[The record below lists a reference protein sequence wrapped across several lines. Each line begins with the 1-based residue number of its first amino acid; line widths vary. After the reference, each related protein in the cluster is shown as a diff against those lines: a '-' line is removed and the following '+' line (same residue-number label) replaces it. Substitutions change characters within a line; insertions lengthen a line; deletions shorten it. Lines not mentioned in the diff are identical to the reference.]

1 MMQFLRLLV
10 LQPED
15 LNLQDWSDESVDAAL
30 EKLDFTSAFGE
41 LSERRALLCLKGICE
56 ELSAAYPHS
65 LEEDEALI
73 SDRSMFEL
81 LPKNQ
86 RNAIRVRYTEKLILR
101 NTVSTLNRVMNNLGK
116 LTEIQAEKSKKKR
129 AMQDNFW
136 GRLGVEFDPAIKAT
150 NIEELMKELD
160 I

>member
-1 MMQFLRLLV
+1 MQFLRLLM

-15 LNLQDWSDESVDAAL
+15 LNLQDWDDSASVDAAMAR
-30 EKLDFTSAFGE
+30 LDFSKAFGE

-56 ELSAAYPHS
+56 ELSAGYPNT

-73 SDRSMFEL
+73 SDRGMFEL
-81 LPKNQ
+81 LPRNQ
-86 RNAIRVRYTEKLILR
+86 RNAIRVRYAEKLILR
-101 NTVSTLNRVMNNLGK
+101 NTVATLNRVMNNLGR
-116 LTEIQAEKSKKKR
+116 LTEIQEQESRKKR
-129 AMQDNFW
+129 DMQGTFW
-136 GRLGVEFDPAIKAT
+136 GRLGVEFEPAIKAT